1 MDLFQFFVLLLSIN
15 CFASISSSTTELLA
29 SDLNEFTD
37 AQRWP
42 MRSEQNLGLENDEED
57 HLKRSA
63 IDRPQSSKSI
73 NVVDFNE
80 DTITDES
87 YPSQSPRFDPLI
99 RSNENNLLIPIDSN
113 ESSRLNQRDDNAIK
127 NGLNSEQT
135 GGKRFNWM
143 TDRNDDHSQ
152 PQQLNSHQLF
162 AKDLE
167 NVANPS
173 LNNDSKDR
181 DDIVAETIEENKQN
195 EINLTS
201 NESNDV
207 VPIDNDTIGDDILD
221 DIDGDSL
228 PIDYQPLD
236 DDYENFDN
244 LDWMNSTNRFGERLR
259 PLRPPLYGGGN
270 ITRTSAVDSISP
282 DGRNRLNENFPNRSK
297 NPADEYLDKIRRLY
311 PHLFPDD
318 SGDRE
323 RGNQDASLGR
333 FDSGD
338 PFRHHDPLYLYPFNQ
353 SDGQGGRDQINNL
366 GPKDR
371 QGYPIYR
378 SPYETP
384 SHPSTAVGG
393 LPGESPTFTSPS
405 QEGTNAG
412 TKPVDDGNRNDPLLY
427 DRLGGSGRYPS
438 DKALWP
444 YNQPYPNVY
453 IPPPYRP
460 SAGDQARAYYPSIP
474 TLGTP
479 ASAYP
484 SRFPGRLL
492 SSLTLYPG
500 IRNSTYP
507 GFPGYIGFDYPGYSS
522 VPFTGFRCDLQ
533 PYRVGYYAD
542 VAAGCQAF
550 HVCQRDGRMD
560 SFLCP
565 NGTLFHQKVMTCD
578 WWYLVNCPSSPS
590 YYYLNGRI
598 GVLPPL
604 PATLSRF

>member
-1 MDLFQFFVLLLSIN
+1 
-15 CFASISSSTTELLA
+15 
-29 SDLNEFTD
+29 
-37 AQRWP
+37 

-57 HLKRSA
+57 HLERSA

-73 NVVDFNE
+73 NIVDFNE

-244 LDWMNSTNRFGERLR
+244 LDWMNSTNRVRFVPFESIPFQVEFSFKFFSVRFFFRFQLKREVLRGQNYHYQRGYELSRLR
-259 PLRPPLYGGGN
+259 QE
-270 ITRTSAVDSISP
+270 
-282 DGRNRLNENFPNRSK
+282 NRL
-297 NPADEYLDKIRRLY
+297 
-311 PHLFPDD
+311 
-318 SGDRE
+318 
-323 RGNQDASLGR
+323 
-333 FDSGD
+333 
-338 PFRHHDPLYLYPFNQ
+338 
-353 SDGQGGRDQINNL
+353 
-366 GPKDR
+366 
-371 QGYPIYR
+371 
-378 SPYETP
+378 
-384 SHPSTAVGG
+384 
-393 LPGESPTFTSPS
+393 
-405 QEGTNAG
+405 
-412 TKPVDDGNRNDPLLY
+412 RNDPLSSRPKQFFVREYHQGRDVPKELL
-427 DRLGGSGRYPS
+427 RLAKVNDNSLQTFMTHSSTTSSPLIDPQINPEYRRQFQATKAAIKAAIQRGEKDFRILDYLNRLKEKLEQQRKQLQHQQLLKLRQQQQQQHRQTFEGPLHQRFGGNASATFDPQTAPRYPQNTAELIAS
-438 DKALWP
+438 VNYGGDSGPGVEQIRDTELNLGVRFDEKIKDDLNRIVP
-444 YNQPYPNVY
+444 YDPRYL
-453 IPPPYRP
+453 IK
-460 SAGDQARAYYPSIP
+460 IK
-474 TLGTP
+474 
-479 ASAYP
+479 
-484 SRFPGRLL
+484 F
-492 SSLTLYPG
+492 
-500 IRNSTYP
+500 IR
-507 GFPGYIGFDYPGYSS
+507 
-522 VPFTGFRCDLQ
+522 
-533 PYRVGYYAD
+533 
-542 VAAGCQAF
+542 
-550 HVCQRDGRMD
+550 
-560 SFLCP
+560 
-565 NGTLFHQKVMTCD
+565 
-578 WWYLVNCPSSPS
+578 
-590 YYYLNGRI
+590 
-598 GVLPPL
+598 
-604 PATLSRF
+604 